1 MNNSNVI
8 NLQNIKNETLDN
20 IQTESEHREQL
31 GQGLNNTIRSAL
43 SQYLDELGD
52 ENPGNVYDLVLQQ
65 VEAPLLELILQH
77 VDGNQSRAAEYLGIN
92 RGTLRKKL
100 KTYQLIK

>member
-8 NLQNIKNETLDN
+8 NLQNIKNGN
-20 IQTESEHREQL
+20 QN
-31 GQGLNNTIRSAL
+31 QGLNTTIRTAL
-43 SQYLDELGD
+43 SQYLNDLGD
-52 ENPGNVYDLVLQQ
+52 ENPGNVYDLVMQQ
-65 VEAPLLELILQH
+65 IEAPLLELIMQH

-100 KTYQLIK
+100 KLYSLI

>member
-8 NLQNIKNETLDN
+8 DISSAQNG
-20 IQTESEHREQL
+20 TEE
-31 GQGLNNTIRSAL
+31 RSL
-43 SQYLDELGD
+43 SANVKASLIQYLSELDGD
-52 ENPGNVYDLVLQQ
+52 NPGNLYDMVLQQ
-65 VEAPLLELILQH
+65 VEQPLLEIVMNH
-77 VDGNQSRAAEYLGIN
+77 VDGNQSRAAECLGIN